1 MNININ
7 EEKLDEYIIDAKD
20 ASFFTG
26 NYFWTIQV
34 LRTQ

>member
-26 NYFWTIQV
+26 NYLDYLNHQ
-34 LRTQ
+34 